1 MSDEGEKDEK
11 NTFTTYFRQVP
22 GLGLVAV
29 FPKDWLN
36 KKVRFQFEEK
46 EFETNVMYRGKR
58 SIIRLDYRT
67 ASGGPVTDKTTK
79 LR

>member
-1 MSDEGEKDEK
+1 MPDEGEKDEK
-11 NTFTTYFRQVP
+11 NTFTTYFRQVL

-29 FPKDWLN
+29 VPKDWLN

-67 ASGGPVTDKTTK
+67 ASGGPVTVK
-79 LR
+79 LLN

>member
-1 MSDEGEKDEK
+1 MPDEGEKDEK

-29 FPKDWLN
+29 VPKDWLN

-67 ASGGPVTDKTTK
+67 ANGGPVTVK
-79 LR
+79 LLN

>member
-1 MSDEGEKDEK
+1 MPDEEKDDK

-29 FPKDWLN
+29 VPKDWLN

-58 SIIRLDYRT
+58 SIIRLDHRT
-67 ASGGPVTDKTTK
+67 ANGGPVTVK
-79 LR
+79 LLN

>member
-1 MSDEGEKDEK
+1 MPDEEKEGEK

-29 FPKDWLN
+29 VPKDWLN
-36 KKVRFQFEEK
+36 KKVKFQFDEK

-58 SIIRLDYRT
+58 SIIRLDYRS
-67 ASGGPVTDKTTK
+67 ASGGPVTVK
-79 LR
+79 LLN

>member
-1 MSDEGEKDEK
+1 MLDEGEKDEK

-29 FPKDWLN
+29 VPKDWLN

-67 ASGGPVTDKTTK
+67 ASGGPVTIK
-79 LR
+79 LLN

>member
-1 MSDEGEKDEK
+1 MPDEEKENK

-29 FPKDWLN
+29 VPKDWLN
-36 KKVRFQFEEK
+36 KKVKFQFEEK
-46 EFETNVMYRGKR
+46 EFETKVMYRGKR

-67 ASGGPVTDKTTK
+67 ASGGPVTVK
-79 LR
+79 LLN

>member
-1 MSDEGEKDEK
+1 MPNEGEKDEK

-29 FPKDWLN
+29 VPKDWLN
-36 KKVRFQFEEK
+36 KKVRFQFGEK

-58 SIIRLDYRT
+58 SIIRLDVKT
-67 ASGGPVTDKTTK
+67 SNGGPVTVK
-79 LR
+79 LMN

>member
-1 MSDEGEKDEK
+1 MPDEEKEEK

-29 FPKDWLN
+29 VPKDWLN
-36 KKVRFQFEEK
+36 KKVKFQFEEK

-58 SIIRLDYRT
+58 SIIRLDYRS
-67 ASGGPVTDKTTK
+67 ASGGPVTVK
-79 LR
+79 LIN